1 VVPLGESGASV
12 EELREG
18 VLALA
23 ARVRGLSAALDVVT
37 EIQRTQQGIDE
48 RAIAAMEA
56 ARQAQETAL
65 RAENAV
71 VPREELDAR
80 NQADARLRRHQRAR
94 VIRRVIASGV
104 ISAVIIVALS
114 FAVVAIRAYQVD
126 TRSNLVQL
134 RATNFSSC
142 QYGNQR
148 RRVEVTLWTAQIEAD
163 RINRTPGIEKVVQQR
178 IAAYRQALRDL
189 PPPRDCTPYQI
200 TP

>member
-71 VPREELDAR
+71 V
-80 NQADARLRRHQRAR
+80 
-94 VIRRVIASGV
+94 
-104 ISAVIIVALS
+104 
-114 FAVVAIRAYQVD
+114 
-126 TRSNLVQL
+126 VQL